1 MKNIVLIF
9 AAALILSACRATA
22 PKECTRKDIVPPKE
36 LRQPSVQYP
45 PISYDNAEEGTV
57 TLLLAVQTDGSISDI
72 RIARSSGYR
81 RLDAAAVRSLLRR
94 AKFQPATCHGKP
106 IAMRIHYSFT
116 FELTDDS

>member
-1 MKNIVLIF
+1 MKNIALIF
-9 AAALILSACRATA
+9 AAALALSACQTAA

-36 LRQPSVQYP
+36 LRQPSIQYP

-72 RIARSSGYR
+72 RIARSSGYQ
-81 RLDAAAVRSLLRR
+81 RLDTAAVRSLRQ

-106 IAMRIHYSFT
+106 IAVRIHQSFI
-116 FELTDDS
+116 FKID

>member
-9 AAALILSACRATA
+9 AAALILSACQTTA

-36 LRQPSVQYP
+36 LRRPSVQYP
-45 PISYDNAEEGTV
+45 PASQDNGDEGTV

-72 RIARSSGYR
+72 RIARSSGYQ
-81 RLDAAAVRSLLRR
+81 RLDAAAVRSLRR

-106 IAMRIHYSFT
+106 IAVRIHQSFT
-116 FELTDDS
+116 FKID

>member
-9 AAALILSACRATA
+9 AAALILSACRAT
-22 PKECTRKDIVPPKE
+22 PKECTRKDIVLPKE

-72 RIARSSGYR
+72 RIARSSGYQ
-81 RLDAAAVRSLLRR
+81 RLDAAAVRSLRQ

-106 IAMRIHYSFT
+106 IAMRIRQPFI

>member
-9 AAALILSACRATA
+9 AAALILSACQTAA
-22 PKECTRKDIVPPKE
+22 PKECTRKDIVLPKE

-57 TLLLAVQTDGSISDI
+57 TLLLAVQPDGSISDI
-72 RIARSSGYR
+72 RIARSSGYQ
-81 RLDAAAVRSLLRR
+81 RLDAAAQRNLRDT
-94 AKFQPATCHGKP
+94 KFQPATCHGKP
-106 IAMRIHYSFT
+106 IAMRMHYSFT

>member
-1 MKNIVLIF
+1 MKNIILIF
-9 AAALILSACRATA
+9 AAALALSAFRAT
-22 PKECTRKDIVPPKE
+22 PKECTPKDIRPAKE

-45 PISYDNAEEGTV
+45 PTSRDNGEEGTV
-57 TLLLAVQTDGSISDI
+57 TLRFIVQPDGSVSDI

-81 RLDAAAVRSLLRR
+81 RLDYAAQRNLRQ

-106 IAMRIHYSFT
+106 IAMRVHYSFT

>member
-1 MKNIVLIF
+1 MKNIALIF
-9 AAALILSACRATA
+9 AAALALSACRAT
-22 PKECTRKDIVPPKE
+22 PKECTPKDIRPPKE
-36 LRQPSVQYP
+36 LHRPSLQYP
-45 PISYDNAEEGTV
+45 SASQDVGDEGIV
-57 TLLLAVQTDGSISDI
+57 TLRFIVQPDGSVSDI

-81 RLDAAAVRSLLRR
+81 RLDAAAVRSLRR